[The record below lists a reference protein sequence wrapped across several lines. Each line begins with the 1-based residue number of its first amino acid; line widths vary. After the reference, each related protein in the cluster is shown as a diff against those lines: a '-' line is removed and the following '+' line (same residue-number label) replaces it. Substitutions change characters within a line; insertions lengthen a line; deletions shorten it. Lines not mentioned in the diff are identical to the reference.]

1 MLRKLIMIKTAAAAA
16 ASYLKIDSSSEDH
29 DEEVK
34 KTLQK

>member
-1 MLRKLIMIKTAAAAA
+1 MLRKLIMIKTAAAA

-29 DEEVK
+29 DGEVK